1 MHDLHRGLLTLACM
15 LAATACAERGQP
27 SPMAK
32 PTGPVAGSGA
42 EELSPEAVAQYEED
56 LVAFEQQ
63 LSGCAEL
70 ERLSAS
76 NPTVKVPPDCAY
88 EHLSAT
94 CAKLRDSHSA
104 HPGLRLPA
112 GCDSYL
118 DGG

>member
-1 MHDLHRGLLTLACM
+1 MHDLHRALLALACM
-15 LAATACAERGQP
+15 LAVTACAERGQP

-32 PTGPVAGSGA
+32 PPGPVAGSSA
-42 EELSPEAVAQYEED
+42 EEVSPETVARYEED
-56 LVAFEQQ
+56 LAAFEQQ

-94 CAKLRDSHSA
+94 CAKLRDSHAA
-104 HPGLRLPA
+104 HGALRLPA
-112 GCDSYL
+112 SCEPYL